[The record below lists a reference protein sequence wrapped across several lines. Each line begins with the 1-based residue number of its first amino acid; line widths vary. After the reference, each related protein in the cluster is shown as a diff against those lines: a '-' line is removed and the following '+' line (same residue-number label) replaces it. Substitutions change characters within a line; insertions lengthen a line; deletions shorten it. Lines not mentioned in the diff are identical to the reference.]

1 MLLFVSKF
9 SKSKILE
16 PFRNSTFRKT
26 LAGSVMILTVVLT
39 GMCVKFLPVLMK
51 LGLIILN
58 FVAGY
63 FIVTTFMKDNKEE
76 KESK

>member
-1 MLLFVSKF
+1 
-9 SKSKILE
+9 
-16 PFRNSTFRKT
+16 
-26 LAGSVMILTVVLT
+26 MILTVVLT